1 MIKYENLA
9 KVNEP
14 FLELIND
21 AVQNV
26 VSSGWYILGNS
37 VSNFENEFAS
47 YLNAAHA
54 VGVANGLDALI
65 LSLRALQ
72 LPKGSEV
79 LVPSNT
85 YIATILAVV
94 NEGFVPV
101 LVEPDVET
109 YNIDH
114 SLLRSKIGP
123 STKAIIIVHLY
134 GKPCEMD
141 PIIEICEEYGLRII
155 EDCAQS
161 HGASYKGKRTGTF
174 GNFGCFSFYPTKNLG
189 CMGDGGMIVC
199 DNEHDAQRLRT
210 LRNYGSNVKYKNE
223 LIGMNSRLDELQA
236 TILSVKLPYVDQM
249 NQHRQRIAEIYTK
262 NLSEKIRKPKT
273 NSHSE
278 HVFHIYNILIKKR
291 DDLKRYLEQK
301 DVQTEIHYPI
311 PPHKQIAMK
320 EIITENFPISTMIHE
335 CTLSLPISTS
345 TSEADA
351 KRVCNLINTFV
362 EANDI

>member
-1 MIKYENLA
+1 M
-9 KVNEP
+9 V
-14 FLELIND
+14 
-21 AVQNV
+21 
-26 VSSGWYILGNS
+26 WT
-37 VSNFENEFAS
+37 
-47 YLNAAHA
+47 
-54 VGVANGLDALI
+54 LI

-101 LVEPDVET
+101 LVEPDAET

-114 SLLRSKIGP
+114 RLLRSKIGP

-199 DNEHDAQRLRT
+199 DNELDAQRLRT

-236 TILSVKLPYVDQM
+236 TILSAKLPYVDQM
-249 NQHRQRIAEIYTK
+249 NQHRQRLLKFILKIY
-262 NLSEKIRKPKT
+262 LRK
-273 NSHSE
+273 
-278 HVFHIYNILIKKR
+278 
-291 DDLKRYLEQK
+291 
-301 DVQTEIHYPI
+301 
-311 PPHKQIAMK
+311 
-320 EIITENFPISTMIHE
+320 
-335 CTLSLPISTS
+335 
-345 TSEADA
+345 
-351 KRVCNLINTFV
+351 
-362 EANDI
+362 